1 MVLAGVDVGKD
12 LYVTSWRECDL
23 NFITNSSREKMLAAD
38 GSSPRSPEFG
48 PIGFCCHCSPEK
60 PHIEVA
66 TWITPLGGQWLGVA
80 QL

>member
-1 MVLAGVDVGKD
+1 
-12 LYVTSWRECDL
+12 
-23 NFITNSSREKMLAAD
+23 MLAAD

-66 TWITPLGGQWLGVA
+66 TWITPLGGQ
-80 QL
+80 